1 MKIMRFSCLK
11 SSVLPDKKKKGN
23 FEMELKICRIVELTD
38 DEVLVLNIFIPTS
51 ALTE

>member
-11 SSVLPDKKKKGN
+11 SSVLPDKKKGN

-38 DEVLVLNIFIPTS
+38 DEVLILNIFIPTS